1 MTKLTEHEAWE
12 CLADLVLAG
21 IEPIQ
26 HYGIALNGICPAAYY
41 MYVDGVV
48 LWETYERV
56 ADAAHKVSGRS
67 GYIGPEKEWG
77 VNSRRG
83 QFILKMYEQTKPWRK
98 HVD

>member
-1 MTKLTEHEAWE
+1 MTKLTEHEVWE

-21 IEPIQ
+21 IAPIQ
-26 HYGIALNGICPAAYY
+26 HYGFPLYGICSAAYY

-48 LWETYERV
+48 LWETYERI
-56 ADAAHKVSGRS
+56 AAAVQAVSGRS
-67 GYIGPEKEWG
+67 GYLVPEKEWG

-83 QFILKMYEQTKPWRK
+83 QFILKMYEQTKPRRK